1 MSRSLILQSI
11 TAQRSTCTRL
21 FVGMQVTES
30 RMVHTLG
37 DPTRRHS
44 LVPHPRSVKGG
55 IELIQVWPFL
65 GRNRGANTTKPVR

>member
-1 MSRSLILQSI
+1 
-11 TAQRSTCTRL
+11 
-21 FVGMQVTES
+21 
-30 RMVHTLG
+30 MVHTLG

-44 LVPHPRSVKGG
+44 LVLHPRSVKGG